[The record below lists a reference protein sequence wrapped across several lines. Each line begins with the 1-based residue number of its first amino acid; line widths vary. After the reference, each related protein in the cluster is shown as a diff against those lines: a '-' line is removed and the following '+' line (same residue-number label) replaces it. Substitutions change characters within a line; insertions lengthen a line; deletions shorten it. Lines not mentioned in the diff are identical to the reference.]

1 MATAVLSITAK
12 QKKKEAEKNKK
23 DGGEAKEE
31 KMDVD
36 DDKKEKKK
44 DGKKSNFIF
53 KYTRGNKNT
62 DMMVQI
68 SFDWKMSF
76 AFQKVKRKRKPLLIT
91 RQMLKRQTKTKKTPR
106 MVKKRRRPR
115 QRLKSLTTPLV

>member
-44 DGKKSNFIF
+44 DGKISNHIQR
-53 KYTRGNKNT
+53 KTRG
-62 DMMVQI
+62 I
-68 SFDWKMSF
+68 
-76 AFQKVKRKRKPLLIT
+76 
-91 RQMLKRQTKTKKTPR
+91 KTYYLHDT
-106 MVKKRRRPR
+106 
-115 QRLKSLTTPLV
+115 

>member
-23 DGGEAKEE
+23 DGGEVKEE

-44 DGKKSNFIF
+44 DGKLSNYIF
-53 KYTRGNKNT
+53 KYTGGMKT
-62 DMMVQI
+62 YDMMVEI
-68 SFDWKMSF
+68 SFDWKMLF
-76 AFQKVKRKRKPLLIT
+76 VL
-91 RQMLKRQTKTKKTPR
+91 
-106 MVKKRRRPR
+106 
-115 QRLKSLTTPLV
+115 

>member
-44 DGKKSNFIF
+44 DGKKSNSIF
-53 KYTRGNKNT
+53 KYTRGNK
-62 DMMVQI
+62 MVGI

>member
-44 DGKKSNFIF
+44 DGKKLSYIF
-53 KYTRGNKNT
+53 EYMRGNK
-62 DMMVQI
+62 DMMVEI
-68 SFDWKMSF
+68 SFN
-76 AFQKVKRKRKPLLIT
+76 
-91 RQMLKRQTKTKKTPR
+91 RQILF
-106 MVKKRRRPR
+106 V
-115 QRLKSLTTPLV
+115 L

>member
-44 DGKKSNFIF
+44 DGKKSNYIF
-53 KYTRGNKNT
+53 KYISGNNT
-62 DMMVQI
+62 DMIVEI
-68 SFDWKMSF
+68 SVIGKCYLYF
-76 AFQKVKRKRKPLLIT
+76 
-91 RQMLKRQTKTKKTPR
+91 
-106 MVKKRRRPR
+106 RRRKEKGN
-115 QRLKSLTTPLV
+115 LC

>member
-23 DGGEAKEE
+23 DGGEVKEE

-44 DGKKSNFIF
+44 DGKKLSYIF
-53 KYTRGNKNT
+53 EYMRGNNA
-62 DMMVQI
+62 DMMVEI
-68 SFDWKMSF
+68 SFNRKMLF
-76 AFQKVKRKRKPLLIT
+76 VL
-91 RQMLKRQTKTKKTPR
+91 
-106 MVKKRRRPR
+106 
-115 QRLKSLTTPLV
+115 